1 MRAHEQR
8 LRRGLLLLAV
18 IPALLVSVLV
28 LLATTMARLQD
39 VDVQFEIQ
47 AERMSSL
54 LASSLDYPL
63 ISNQPQLAAHG
74 LESLLHQPGIV
85 AVQVRDNRQE
95 IWLSQERPGLA
106 KDQEAHWLRLAIMA
120 PVAAVAS
127 DDWLGASPAPQLPAR
142 LGTLE
147 VRLDPAVLRQRELGL
162 LLQVSLLALA
172 ALVVVSVASW
182 LIASRIVEGYDL
194 LRLGASRRQQR
205 QSGEVGRRERDWRES
220 QDQRTRW
227 GQWSHDLRTPLN
239 GVTGML
245 ELLSTTELD
254 TEQAGYLGHARAA
267 ADSLLETLDRVPA
280 REATAAGDDE
290 ATLLA
295 AQKRWQ
301 GRRILLVE
309 DDLVSQHLAQGLF
322 AGWGV
327 ELTCVGRGDEGLA
340 LVDQDW
346 DLVLVDG
353 ELPDMQADE
362 FARTWRRLAGE
373 GRTLPAPLVA
383 ITAHTDPRQLTRY
396 REAGLAPVL
405 DKPLR
410 RRSVLMVLTPLIS

>member
-8 LRRGLLLLAV
+8 LRSGLLLLAV

-28 LLATTMARLQD
+28 LLATSMARLQD
-39 VDVQFEIQ
+39 VDSQFEHQ
-47 AERMSSL
+47 AERMSGL

-63 ISNQPQLAAHG
+63 ISNQPQLAEHG
-74 LESLLHQPGIV
+74 LAALLRQPGIV
-85 AVQVRDNRQE
+85 SVRVLDMRRQV
-95 IWLSQERPGLA
+95 WLSLTRPDLPDDA
-106 KDQEAHWLRLAIMA
+106 EARWLRLPIMA

-127 DDWLGASPAPQLPAR
+127 DDWLEAQPAEQSPAR

-147 VRLDPAVLRQRELGL
+147 VRLDHAVLRQRELGL
-162 LLQVSLLALA
+162 LLQVALLALA
-172 ALVVVSVASW
+172 GLVVVSAASW

-194 LRLGASRRQQR
+194 LRLGARRRWQR
-205 QSGEVGRRERDWRES
+205 QSGEVGKRERDWRES
-220 QDQRTRW
+220 QDQRVRW
-227 GQWSHDLRTPLN
+227 GQLSHDLRTPLN

-245 ELLSTTELD
+245 ELLTTTELNA
-254 TEQAGYLGHARAA
+254 EQTGYLAHARAA

-280 REATAAGDDE
+280 RGAVPVADDE
-290 ATLLA
+290 AALLV
-295 AQKRWQ
+295 AQRRWQ

-327 ELTCVGRGDEGLA
+327 ELVCVGCGEEGLA
-340 LVDQDW
+340 LVRQDW

-362 FARTWRRLAGE
+362 FARAWRLLASQE
-373 GRTLPAPLVA
+373 RMLPAPLVA
-383 ITAHTDPRQLTRY
+383 VTAHTDARQLARY

-410 RRSVLMVLTPLIS
+410 RRSVLMVLTPLIA